1 MHHFHFCPNPACAYH
16 QHAPKERWFVAAGF
30 YVTKTFG
37 KVQRFRC
44 QACGKYFS
52 TQTFSLDYFAKRKL
66 AYPQIETLLSSSMSI
81 RALSR
86 FFSASCGTIQ
96 NRIDRL
102 ARQAIALQSML
113 RPHANPHESVC
124 IDGFVSF
131 DVSQYFPNN
140 ITLAVTADSQ
150 FFLAATHAT
159 LRRSGNTT
167 EAQKHRMSLLY
178 RACTFEPRSI
188 ERSFRELLDRLA
200 QERMPQLWQP
210 LILITDEKKEYR
222 RALYSHPLFRLQN
235 ADHRLVHLTVH
246 STEPRTWYNPL
257 FGANYMDRELRKDQA
272 AHRRETVCFSR
283 NVANMLNRF
292 CVYMAWHNYAKPFR
306 IKANRKARM
315 THAEA
320 AGIPRELVAT
330 GRAWM
335 FRERAFLSRLSLDL
349 LDQKL
354 WKRAFSTPLKTS
366 AEYLPRYAL
375 A

>member
-44 QACGKYFS
+44 SFCGKYFS
-52 TQTFSLDYFAKRKL
+52 TQTFSLDYFAKRKI

-113 RPHANPHESVC
+113 RPHAHPHESVC

-210 LILITDEKKEYR
+210 LILITDEKQEYR
-222 RALYSHPLFRLQN
+222 RALYRHPLFRFQN

-320 AGIPRELVAT
+320 AGIPRQLVAT
-330 GRAWM
+330 GRSWM
-335 FRERAFLSRLSLDL
+335 FRERAFVSRLSLDA

-354 WKRAFSTPLKTS
+354 WKRAFPTPLKTS
-366 AEYLPRYAL
+366 AEYLPRY
-375 A
+375 